1 MIRGIL
7 MVTPEYYDVTYAINP
22 HMKNSDGS
30 LKKVDK
36 MKATRE
42 WGELTKAFLEIGIP
56 IKIINGVKNLPDMVF
71 AANQTFPLLDG
82 SFVLS
87 NMSNPERA
95 EEIEYFKNFL
105 HGEGLRYHELN
116 FGKYSFEGMGDAI
129 WHPKKRLVW
138 GGHGF
143 RTDLEAYD
151 ILEDHFNLDIIPL
164 KLKREEFYHLDTCLV
179 PIDSATALFVESAFD
194 KESLVKLQHG
204 FENLIPIPE
213 DEALKNFAGNA
224 FCPDGHHVV
233 MQSGSKKTMKLLGQL
248 GLEVLEVETSEFI
261 KGGGS
266 VFCLKGMYF

>member
-1 MIRGIL
+1 

-95 EEIEYFKNFL
+95 EEIEYFKNFI
-105 HGEGLRYHELN
+105 YKI
-116 FGKYSFEGMGDAI
+116 FK
-129 WHPKKRLVW
+129 
-138 GGHGF
+138 
-143 RTDLEAYD
+143 
-151 ILEDHFNLDIIPL
+151 
-164 KLKREEFYHLDTCLV
+164 
-179 PIDSATALFVESAFD
+179 
-194 KESLVKLQHG
+194 
-204 FENLIPIPE
+204 
-213 DEALKNFAGNA
+213 
-224 FCPDGHHVV
+224 
-233 MQSGSKKTMKLLGQL
+233 
-248 GLEVLEVETSEFI
+248 
-261 KGGGS
+261 
-266 VFCLKGMYF
+266 